1 METDY
6 MENLARAYQTRLNH
20 TRAAEDPL
28 LDEARD
34 IVERQLMVIDQMI
47 LTTRQGSRS
56 LSYLKS
62 LKQLSERR
70 LTALGAGGKVPTY
83 SFAAAERCATYT
95 SLIDMQIELFITLDR
110 LKENG
115 IAVDEV
121 TMNETRALG
130 FINLLR

>member
-6 MENLARAYQTRLNH
+6 MENLARAYNARLNH
-20 TRAAEDPL
+20 TRAAEDPM

-47 LTTRQGSRS
+47 LTARQGCRT
-56 LSYLKS
+56 LSYVKS

-83 SFAAAERCATYT
+83 SFAAAERCATNS

-121 TMNETRALG
+121 ILNETRALG
-130 FINLLR
+130 FMNLLR